1 MVFKLLIHR
10 LAASIL
16 PVELFKNTDALK
28 FHSGDLAV
36 VQESECLKF
45 SGYVTSPPLHETPD
59 NSLDFL
65 LHNLF
70 PLLRMGERI
79 DSRLEGS
86 VKF

>member
-10 LAASIL
+10 PAASIL

-45 SGYVTSPPLHETPD
+45 SGYVTSPPPSMKPQIILWISYCITF
-59 NSLDFL
+59 FL
-65 LHNLF
+65 Y
-70 PLLRMGERI
+70 
-79 DSRLEGS
+79 
-86 VKF
+86 